1 MKTVRELILIR
12 HGKAEDRNADMEDR
26 ERKLTSEGAEE
37 LKRMFQSLS
46 PLLKS
51 QKSLKLWSSSLTRAS
66 QTAALLS
73 DELGGLDISSYEFIA
88 SGDFES
94 LSGEIVRCE
103 DAKTLIIVG
112 HEPYLGEW
120 TEHISGMKSDF
131 KKGSVVFIKLESLEP
146 LKGKVQWAAHPG
158 HYGEG
163 LILPELVFPETK
175 EKKDI
180 VKGEGT
186 LRKETKSLLS
196 HGLKEMAS
204 AQREFMENPDDP
216 ESAHKFRVKIRQ
228 FRSVLSFLKP
238 ATKTKE
244 YEYFQGM
251 LRELAQKFGYLREL
265 DVMMSGME
273 EKYPALMEVLK
284 KEREEEKKKVY
295 SDIGGGT
302 SAPLY
307 FELLAW
313 IKGNPVKNSQIAKNS
328 FSWYANRRL
337 KKWLSGFE
345 EELDSVDFTD
355 AKELH
360 MLRIKGK
367 KLRYLLALLEP
378 VLKEKYRGRLPEFKE
393 IQDKLGR
400 ICDIQRE
407 IPLLNGLKA
416 RISGDE
422 AINDVDALIQEKNTE
437 LETLAQR

>member
-1 MKTVRELILIR
+1 MKGI
-12 HGKAEDRNADMEDR
+12 
-26 ERKLTSEGAEE
+26 
-37 LKRMFQSLS
+37 
-46 PLLKS
+46 
-51 QKSLKLWSSSLTRAS
+51 
-66 QTAALLS
+66 
-73 DELGGLDISSYEFIA
+73 
-88 SGDFES
+88 
-94 LSGEIVRCE
+94 
-103 DAKTLIIVG
+103 
-112 HEPYLGEW
+112 
-120 TEHISGMKSDF
+120 
-131 KKGSVVFIKLESLEP
+131 
-146 LKGKVQWAAHPG
+146 VQWAAQPD

-175 EKKDI
+175 EKKGI

-204 AQREFMENPDDP
+204 AQREFMENPDDT
-216 ESAHKFRVKIRQ
+216 ESSHKFRVKIRQ

-251 LRELAQKFGYLREL
+251 LRELAQKYGYLREL

-295 SDIGGGT
+295 SDIGGGA
-302 SAPLY
+302 SAQLY
-307 FELLAW
+307 FELMAW
-313 IKGNPVKNSQIAKNS
+313 INGNPVKNSKIAKNS

-337 KKWLSGFE
+337 KKWLSVFE

-360 MLRIKGK
+360 LLRIKGK

-378 VLKEKYRGRLPEFKE
+378 ILKEKYQGRLPEFKE

-400 ICDIQRE
+400 IYDIQR
-407 IPLLNGLKA
+407 
-416 RISGDE
+416 
-422 AINDVDALIQEKNTE
+422 
-437 LETLAQR
+437 